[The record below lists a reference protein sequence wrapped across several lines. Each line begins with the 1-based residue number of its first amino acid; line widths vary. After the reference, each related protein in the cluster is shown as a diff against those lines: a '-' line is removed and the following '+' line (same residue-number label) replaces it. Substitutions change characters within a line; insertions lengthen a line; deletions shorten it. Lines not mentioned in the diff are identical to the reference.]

1 MTQQKDKIKQPPYAI
16 LRGGYKYKETL
27 GMRRVTTYCMDMV
40 ESKDVLYVLIRADG
54 SGGNIR
60 RINWKDEDLDVFG
73 NFKWPVQ
80 MIQDSEGRLFVSD
93 EGDNCVHSLVD
104 DGEKGYV
111 PIGQT
116 AEAQESSTKT
126 QKIGEY
132 GSGDGQ
138 LDSPSG
144 IAFDSDENL
153 LVVDTGNNRVQ
164 KFSRDGKFIKTIIS
178 GDGEGAL
185 NMPWGIAVNHKGE
198 ILVSDWR
205 NNRIN
210 IYDSNGKYISSF
222 GEIPNSLGQDYTQL
236 SGPAGLSI
244 DDDGDIYVADR
255 DNDRVVVYDRDGKYV
270 TLFTGDAT
278 LSKIGKT
285 YIMSSPRVLRLR
297 EMSNRE
303 IWRKLRSPATVR
315 TYGNLIYIP
324 DFGCHRIQVYEKE
337 SYPLTKDEIFE
348 EPNHPTLYN
357 V

>member
-40 ESKDVLYVLIRADG
+40 ETKKVLYVLIRTDG
-54 SGGNIR
+54 NGGHIR
-60 RINWKDEDLDVFG
+60 RINWKDEDLDIFG
-73 NFKWPVQ
+73 NFSWPVQ
-80 MIQDSEGRLFVSD
+80 MIQDSEGVLYVSD
-93 EGDNCVHSLVD
+93 EADNCIHTLVD
-104 DGEKGYV
+104 DGEKGFV
-111 PIGQT
+111 PIGN
-116 AEAQESSTKT
+116 APANGIKLESSTAVK
-126 QKIGEY
+126 KIGE
-132 GSGDGQ
+132 GK

-144 IAFDSDENL
+144 IAFDLEENL

-164 KFSRDGKFIKTIIS
+164 KFTKQGKFIETIIS
-178 GDGEGAL
+178 DNEDNSL
-185 NMPWGIAVNHKGE
+185 NMPWGIAVNHKAE
-198 ILVSDWR
+198 IIVSDWR
-205 NNRIN
+205 NNRICL
-210 IYDSNGKYISSF
+210 YDSKGKFIKSF
-222 GEIPNSLGQDYTQL
+222 GEIAKSLEGDMLQL
-236 SGPAGLSI
+236 DGPAGLTI

-255 DNDRVVVYDRDGKYV
+255 NNNRIVVYDRDGKYV
-270 TLFTGDAT
+270 TQFTGDAT

-303 IWRKLRSPATVR
+303 IWTKLRAPASVR
-315 TYGNLIYIP
+315 TYKNLIYIP
-324 DFGCHRIQVYEKE
+324 DFGCHRLQIYEKE

>member
-1 MTQQKDKIKQPPYAI
+1 MTQQKERTNQPPYAI
-16 LRGGYKYKETL
+16 IRGGYKYKETL

-40 ESKDVLYVLIRADG
+40 ETKEVLYVLIRADG
-54 SGGNIR
+54 VGGNIR

-80 MIQDSEGRLFVSD
+80 MIQDSEAKLYVSD
-93 EGDNCVHSLVD
+93 EGEHCVHALVD

-111 PIGQT
+111 AIGQT
-116 AEAQESSTKT
+116 AEVQESSTKST
-126 QKIGEY
+126 KIGEY

-144 IAFDSDENL
+144 IAFDLDGNL

-164 KFSRDGKFIKTIIS
+164 KFAKDGKFIETIIS
-178 GDGEGAL
+178 DEGDAAL
-185 NMPWGIAVNHKGE
+185 DMPWGISVNYNGD

-210 IYDSNGKYISSF
+210 KYDSKGKYLNSF
-222 GEIPNSLGQDYTQL
+222 GDIPKSLDQEHIQL

-244 DDDGDIYVADR
+244 DEDGDIYVADR
-255 DNDRVVVYDRDGKYV
+255 NNDRIVIYDKDGKYV
-270 TLFTGDAT
+270 TQFTGDAT
-278 LSKIGKT
+278 LSKSGKT

-303 IWRKLRSPATVR
+303 VWRKLRAPASVR
-315 TYGNLIYIP
+315 TYGKLIYIP
-324 DFGCHRIQVYEKE
+324 DFGCHRLQVYEKE

-348 EPNHPTLYN
+348 QPNHPTLYN